1 MGDPLESITKNM
13 VKSGE
18 VFAPSMELPCEVFVN
33 RILPTAR
40 TEVSKI
46 LVYDYG
52 MTQRMVARLYGVT
65 PSAVSQYIR
74 GVRGFT
80 GFDVPDDLS
89 QECADAYR
97 RVAEMIAGGM
107 PVDQAFCIFCGFC
120 RTNGVIASIMDPHVP
135 EGEIQCIFGDRPRGR
150 GLSSLNAEFRQYPV
164 LSGIKCGL
172 QTK

>member
-1 MGDPLESITKNM
+1 MGHSLEGVTKNM

-18 VFAPSMELPCEVFVN
+18 AFAPSMELPCEVFVN

-80 GFDVPDDLS
+80 GFEVPDGLS
-89 QECADAYR
+89 QECTVAYR
-97 RVAEMIAGGM
+97 QIADMIAGGM
-107 PVDQAFCIFCGFC
+107 PVDQAFCSFCEFC
-120 RTNGVIASIMDPHVP
+120 RSSGVISSIMGPDAPD
-135 EGEIQCIFGDRPRGR
+135 EDIGCIFGDRPRGC
-150 GLSSLNAEFRQYPV
+150 GLSAAG
-164 LSGIKCGL
+164 LSGSNA
-172 QTK
+172 TVF